1 MATSTTLI
9 ILLSAAVVVLVG
21 LVGLLVLHAIKKEKE
36 LRRKNEVIIREV
48 TRNHRIIDRA
58 VRLGLD
64 RAALL

>member
-1 MATSTTLI
+1 MATSTMLI